1 MNHLNHWPF
10 HSDGGHSLGAE
21 PCLLPRALRG
31 TLQFIRIPEDS
42 QALIAEAPEA
52 CVSGS
57 SIFREL
63 NLCSFV
69 GLEPGSQLELYVFR
83 KVSVPFWA
91 TDASSV
97 KCRTGRVKEIDGC
110 PIVFSLPA
118 HSPSHAF

>member
-1 MNHLNHWPF
+1 MVDTVWELNPVCYLEHF
-10 HSDGGHSLGAE
+10 EALYSLYE
-21 PCLLPRALRG
+21 
-31 TLQFIRIPEDS
+31 S
-42 QALIAEAPEA
+42 QRTVIALIAEAPEA

-110 PIVFSLPA
+110 PIGFSLPA